1 MPEFY
6 KGTNT
11 NVRQRIARFLVAP
24 STYPAPTLLEHVI
37 SLTTY
42 QVNPVYGWRD
52 VGLTLE
58 PLALPHTIES
68 AGFVTEQ
75 RGEIRK
81 VPQETRFLARTTLGE
96 LTPENK
102 KTFMEGDT
110 VETVSGQQRVK
121 IAKAQRLTNFR
132 SAFLNLDEDT
142 GKIDGLILLKSQI
155 TGAAGEQTWGRGTA
169 TALPVEIEAF
179 PNDDGILTQ
188 DGKDVVRIDLQ
199 QT

>member
-6 KGTNT
+6 KGTNS
-11 NVRQRIARFLVAP
+11 NVKARIARFLVAP

-42 QVNPVYGWRD
+42 EPNATYGFRD

-96 LTPENK
+96 LTPQNK
-102 KTFMEGDT
+102 AQFMEADV
-110 VETVSGQQRVK
+110 VETVSSQQRVK
-121 IAKAQRLTNFR
+121 IGKAKRLTNFR

-142 GKIDGLILLKSQI
+142 GKIDGIILLKSQI
-155 TGAAGEQTWGRGTA
+155 TGAAGEQTWGRGVA
-169 TALPVEIEAF
+169 SSLPVEIEAF
-179 PNDDGILTQ
+179 PNDDGILTT

>member
-6 KGTNT
+6 KGSNQ
-11 NVRQRIARFLVAP
+11 NVKARIARFLVAP
-24 STYPAPTLLEHVI
+24 STYPAPTELAHVI

-42 QVNPVYGWRD
+42 EPNATYGFRD

-81 VPQETRFLARTTLGE
+81 VPQETRFLGRTTLGE

-102 KTFMEGDT
+102 ALFMEADA
-110 VETVSGQQRVK
+110 VETLAGEQRIQ
-121 IAKAQRLTNFR
+121 IAKANRLTNFR

-142 GKIDGLILLKSQI
+142 GLIDGIILLKSQI
-155 TGAAGEQTWGRGTA
+155 TGAAGEQSWGRGVA
-169 TALPVEIEAF
+169 SAMPVEVEAF
-179 PNDDGILTQ
+179 PNDDGILTPS
-188 DGKDVVRIDLQ
+188 GKTTVRIDLQ

>member
-6 KGTNT
+6 KGTNA
-11 NVRQRIARFLVAP
+11 NVKQRIARVLVAA

-37 SLTTY
+37 SLSTY
-42 QVNPVYGWRD
+42 DVNATYGWRD

-58 PLALPHTIES
+58 PLTLPHTIES
-68 AGFVTEQ
+68 AGFTTQQ

-96 LTPENK
+96 LTSANRQL
-102 KTFMEGDT
+102 FMESDT
-110 VETVSGQQRVK
+110 VETVSDQERIKTGK
-121 IAKAQRLTNFR
+121 AKRLTNFR
-132 SAFLNLDEDT
+132 AAFLNLDEDT
-142 GKIDGLILLKSQI
+142 GKIDGIILLKSQI
-155 TGAAGEQTWGRGTA
+155 TGAAGEQTWGRGVA
-169 TALPVEIEAF
+169 TALPIEIEAF
-179 PNDDGILTQ
+179 PNDDGILTS